1 MSDKKYK
8 GKGIIFN
15 IIMLYVINIAKVV
28 FPLITLPYL
37 TRVLTIDCYG
47 VVAYVKAT
55 MVYLQL
61 VVNFGFMYSGVKDIA
76 ENQQSLET
84 VGKITGNIIM
94 AKCMLS
100 AVSLCALLGISCL
113 IDILRENLLYVFLSF
128 VPIFLS
134 TFLMEFLFRGLEQMQ
149 IITSRYLIMKSIS
162 VGLTLVVVKDNSDI
176 LWIPVLEIF
185 SSLVAIVLTYI
196 EIRKLNIKI
205 SFRGAVKGGYA
216 ALKTSGVYFASDI
229 ASTAFGAFNTL
240 VIGIA
245 LNNMEVAVFSVCM
258 QLVSAVQALYSPI
271 YNGIYP
277 DMVRKKDI
285 RIIKKVLA
293 IFIPIVIGG
302 CIFTLMFSEE
312 IMMIVAG
319 RQYVQGANVLRC
331 LVPVLLFSF
340 IVMLFG
346 WPALGA
352 IGKVKETTITTVTA
366 SIIQIAGVMVM
377 AGLHSLTLVSVSIL
391 RCFTEVLMLIM
402 RSWYLK
408 KYRNLFSH

>member
-1 MSDKKYK
+1 MSDKRYK
-8 GKGIIFN
+8 GKGVIFN
-15 IIMLYVINIAKVV
+15 ITMLYVINIAKVI

-76 ENQQSLET
+76 ENQQNLKT
-84 VGKITGNIIM
+84 VGQITGNIIV

-100 AVSLCALLGISCL
+100 AASLCVLFGISFL
-113 IDILRENLLYVFLSF
+113 IDILRENMLYVFLSF
-128 VPIFLS
+128 IPIFLS

-149 IITSRYLIMKSIS
+149 AITSRYLIMKSIS
-162 VGLTLVVVKDNSDI
+162 VGLTLVMVKDNSDI
-176 LWIPVLEIF
+176 LWIPLLEIF
-185 SSLVAIVLTYI
+185 SSLVAIVLTYL
-196 EIRKLNIKI
+196 EIRKLNVKI
-205 SFRGAVKGGYA
+205 TFCNAIKGGYA
-216 ALKTSGVYFASDI
+216 ALKISSVYFVSDI

-240 VIGIA
+240 VIGIV
-245 LNNMEVAVFSVCM
+245 LDNMDVAIFSVCM

-285 RIIKKVLA
+285 RIIKKILL
-293 IFIPIVIGG
+293 IFIPIVIAG
-302 CIFTLMFSEE
+302 CVFTLAFSEE
-312 IMMIVAG
+312 IMLVVAG
-319 RQYVQGANVLRC
+319 RQYMQGANVLRC
-331 LVPVLLFSF
+331 LVPVLFFSF

-346 WPALGA
+346 WPSLGA

-366 SIIQIAGVMVM
+366 SVIQIVGVVVM
-377 AGLHSLTLVSVSIL
+377 AGIHSLTLITISIL
-391 RCFTEVLMLIM
+391 RCFTEILMLFM
-402 RSWYLK
+402 RGWYLK
-408 KYRNLFSH
+408 KYRNLFNH